1 MPKGQQVTKPI
12 KDMIAEANEEI
23 EVGDVITQEDQPDAV
38 LVTTS
43 TADPL
48 QRGLDALRAR
58 ELEPLRIWS
67 VKGPKGVGGL
77 VCAVFLQA
85 TSEIVLMHQLPSG
98 KFTVFTKAE
107 VGDLSVEDQ

>member
-1 MPKGQQVTKPI
+1 MTKPI

-23 EVGDVITQEDQPDAV
+23 EAGDVIVGDVGADDPTVQPLAV
-38 LVTTS
+38 AS
-43 TADPL
+43 ADPL
-48 QRGLDALRAR
+48 QRGMEALRAK

-67 VKGPKGVGGL
+67 VKGAKGVGGL

-107 VGDLSVEDQ
+107 VDDLSAEDR